1 MLLYYLTALLMLF
14 VATQSFLLPGLGLL
28 AGGFGSILA
37 YFMFGHIRVRVSAW
51 LNPWADIAGNG
62 YQVVQGLFAMG
73 TWGWLGSG
81 LTRGNPG
88 KIPYA
93 VSDYIFAAACEEF
106 GNIIGIVILFA
117 YLGIILLCL
126 QVAFRYSHAF
136 YRLVIIGDR
145 KSVV

>member
-1 MLLYYLTALLMLF
+1 
-14 VATQSFLLPGLGLL
+14 
-28 AGGFGSILA
+28 
-37 YFMFGHIRVRVSAW
+37 
-51 LNPWADIAGNG
+51 
-62 YQVVQGLFAMG
+62 MG

-106 GNIIGIVILFA
+106 GNIIGVVILFA

-136 YRLVIIGDR
+136 YRLVIIGIATIFTMQTFIIIGGVL
-145 KSVV
+145 KLIPLTGITTPFMSAGGSSMVVSMGMIGLITYFSYKGRMNESKEEIKDEQA